1 MTEPPPLWL
10 YANFAK
16 RDVILATATTF
27 AIAISVIPL
36 GLAFHNST
44 RDAPGSTSDSDF
56 WLLIESSLMQILGL
70 VTTTVINIV
79 PRLREPHVWVW
90 PKVLVGCIAVL
101 GLDCAL
107 AAPVL
112 YVRFCPI
119 YSALVSFLASAAQA
133 CMVLQLVLFV
143 DVGKGREKV
152 D

>member
-1 MTEPPPLWL
+1 MTKRLSLWL

-27 AIAISVIPL
+27 AIAISAIPL
-36 GLAFHNST
+36 GLAFHKST
-44 RDAPGSTSDSDF
+44 NNAPGSTSDSGF
-56 WLLIESSLMQILGL
+56 WLLIENSLMQILGL

-79 PRLREPHVWVW
+79 PRLRESHVWVW

-133 CMVLQLVLFV
+133 CMVLQLALFV

>member
-1 MTEPPPLWL
+1 MTKPLFPWL
-10 YANFAK
+10 FANFSK
-16 RDVILATATTF
+16 RDVILATASTF

-36 GLAFHNST
+36 GLAFHNSI
-44 RDAPGSTSDSDF
+44 RNAPGSTSDSDF
-56 WLLIESSLMQILGL
+56 WLLIENSLMQILGL

-79 PRLREPHVWVW
+79 PRLRERHVWVW
-90 PKVLVGCIAVL
+90 PKVLIGCIAVL

-133 CMVLQLVLFV
+133 CMVLQLSLFV
-143 DVGKGREKV
+143 DVGKGREKM

>member
-1 MTEPPPLWL
+1 MTKSLSPLL
-10 YANFAK
+10 CADFAK

-27 AIAISVIPL
+27 VIAISSIPL

-44 RDAPGSTSDSDF
+44 NKTPGSTSDSDF
-56 WLLIESSLMQILGL
+56 WLLIENSLMQILGL
-70 VTTTVINIV
+70 ITTASISIV

-90 PKVLVGCIAVL
+90 PKVLIGCIAVL

-133 CMVLQLVLFV
+133 CMVLQLALFV
-143 DVGKGREKV
+143 DVSKGRDKM